1 MHGDYFTS
9 ILFILLLAIGILFTF
24 GKFKIP
30 SVIGFLLVGILAG
43 PHGLLKIEDQEFFHD
58 LSELGIILM
67 LFVIGLDFSI
77 EDLLKRKRLALLGGT
92 LQVTLTAIAF
102 WVINSLFGISGN
114 QAIFYAILA
123 TLSSTAVVLKIFFEK
138 NMIDSLVGT
147 GSLSILIFQDIA
159 AVLCIVFLP
168 VIGGQEEV
176 NTLSLLLGVLFG
188 LSILAIIFIAAR
200 YIIPSVLFHILKTRN
215 RELFLLTIILIIA
228 GITFICLE
236 LELSVALGAF
246 LAGLVISESDY
257 SNYTL
262 SHITP
267 FQDLFTSV
275 FFISIGFLFDP
286 TYIIHNITGVLL
298 GLLLILFIK
307 IIILYPVIIIS
318 GLSSKA
324 ALMIAFSLAQVGEF
338 SFVLAIFGNE
348 MGLIEADDYK
358 FFIAVTLLSM
368 ILTPAMIKLADTI
381 NRSLLFQKFSNVI
394 DNLFSDNESLKEKI
408 DMKEHVLIIGFGVT
422 GKVHANICDKFSI
435 PYIVIEMNPLTVRH
449 EKKRGTNIVHG
460 DATSPL
466 LLQHLK
472 VDEARAAIVGV
483 PNHEETLKI
492 IERLKAE
499 NPNIYVIARCP
510 RINNMNETVAA
521 GSDKAVAV
529 ELESAME
536 MLSLMMTHFIV
547 SEDDMQKNLEEIRQ
561 GFYKSSRAPLS
572 KLIQL
577 SDADSLFKDI
587 KTQVVKVLP
596 RSELIGAKLF
606 DTRMR
611 AQHKVSL
618 LAYKRDDDVV
628 PNPEPDYVF
637 KEGDFLFLFGM
648 LDDLKQFKEKL
659 GLI

>member
-318 GLSSKA
+318 GLSSKT